1 LEAKEGK
8 EGRGRRR
15 KTYRERSKT
24 MGALVLKHTPFALLI
39 LPNH

>member
-24 MGALVLKHTPFALLI
+24 MGALVHKHTSFSLPI
-39 LPNH
+39 LPHH